1 MKYLAV
7 TRTTSMASLMYER
20 DVLLRSIF
28 MIVVLVVFVQLWS
41 TTFEKANQA
50 AFSGFELR
58 DIMWYLVIT
67 ESLVI
72 SFPRIVQTIDAEV
85 RGGDVAYRLSRPYN
99 YPLYHLASFWG
110 DTLVRLPTN
119 LLVGATIVLIAVGP
133 PKLSVEALLATL
145 LSAALAVTLVAVTSV
160 MIGLSAFWVED
171 TTPIDWIYAKL
182 VFTLG
187 GMFLPLELF
196 PDWLAQIARWLPFAS
211 MAYAPAR
218 LFVAFEWPMFGSVV
232 LTQVVWLAALGM
244 CLKVIFGK
252 AVTRVVA
259 HGG

>member
-1 MKYLAV
+1 
-7 TRTTSMASLMYER
+7 
-20 DVLLRSIF
+20 
-28 MIVVLVVFVQLWS
+28 
-41 TTFEKANQA
+41 
-50 AFSGFELR
+50 
-58 DIMWYLVIT
+58 
-67 ESLVI
+67 
-72 SFPRIVQTIDAEV
+72 
-85 RGGDVAYRLSRPYN
+85 
-99 YPLYHLASFWG
+99 
-110 DTLVRLPTN
+110 
-119 LLVGATIVLIAVGP
+119 
-133 PKLSVEALLATL
+133 
-145 LSAALAVTLVAVTSV
+145 

-232 LTQVVWLAALGM
+232 LTQVIWLVALGM